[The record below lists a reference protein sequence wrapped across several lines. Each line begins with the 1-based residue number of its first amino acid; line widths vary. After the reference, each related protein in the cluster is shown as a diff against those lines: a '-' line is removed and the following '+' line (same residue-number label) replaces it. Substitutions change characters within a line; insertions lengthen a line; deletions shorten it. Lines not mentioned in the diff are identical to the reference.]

1 MSPKSR
7 YRYVATNGKTG
18 VDFVLFDGILVKEYN
33 KDKSHSYVTCPFG
46 YSNQVHTLLDGTEVA
61 FQWYEVDKQNQ
72 PVKWEGPDW
81 DTLQNNCFGRLVSK

>member
-7 YRYVATNGKTG
+7 YRFISTNKKTG
-18 VDFVLFDGILVKEYN
+18 VEVALFDGILVKEYN
-33 KDKSHSYVTCPFG
+33 KEKSHTYVTCPFG
-46 YSNQVHTLLDGTEVA
+46 YSNQVLHLLNDTEII

-72 PVKWEGPDW
+72 LVQWEGPDW